1 MKIERVR
8 AYGVE
13 LPQRVV
19 YKTALMAYSQLQTV
33 VTEVT
38 TSDGA
43 VGIGQASISQAPYS
57 AYGETLSGAVSVIND
72 ILGPAITGLD
82 ATALEAV
89 HQRMDATL
97 RANPFAKTSIDIAI
111 HDAIGQALGLPVC
124 ALLGGP
130 VTTEL
135 PFLYS
140 IGNFRTEELVE
151 KAAEA
156 VGNGYRCL
164 KIRVGIDLKTDLEHL
179 EALRNRL
186 GDDVSIGVDFNASLH
201 EAQNRPD
208 RAIAYVRALERFDLD
223 TIEQPVAAWDFD
235 GMARITA
242 AIDTPVVADESI
254 WTLQDAQRAIQ
265 LHAAD
270 ILKVKLIKTC
280 GLHRARKMAA
290 LCEAS
295 GIPLVVGHGIAGAV
309 QNAAE
314 THFAASIANWKA
326 PGEFN
331 GFLKLAQDVAAPL
344 EVAGDRVILS
354 DRPGLGITY
363 LGSEIESLKVA

>member
-1 MKIERVR
+1 MKIERVN
-8 AYGVE
+8 AYGVK

-19 YKTALMAYSQLQTV
+19 YKTALMSYSELQTV

-38 TSDGA
+38 TSDGV

-57 AYGETLSGAVSVIND
+57 AYGETLAGAVAVINEL
-72 ILGPAITGLD
+72 LGPAIIGLD
-82 ATALEAV
+82 AMALELI
-89 HQRMDATL
+89 HQRMDAVL
-97 RANPFAKTSIDIAI
+97 RANPFAKTSIDIAL
-111 HDAIGQALGLPVC
+111 HDAIGQALDVPVYS
-124 ALLGGP
+124 LLGGP

-140 IGNFRTEELVE
+140 IGNFPTAELVE
-151 KAAEA
+151 KAVEA
-156 VGNGYRCL
+156 VENGYRCL
-164 KIRVGIDLKTDLEHL
+164 KIRVGIDLKTDVANLA
-179 EALRNRL
+179 ALRKRL

-201 EAQNRPD
+201 EAQKRPD
-208 RAIAYVRALERFDLD
+208 RAIAYVRRLEEFDLD

-242 AIDTPVVADESI
+242 AIDTPIVADESI

-270 ILKVKLIKTC
+270 ILKIKLIKTC
-280 GLHRARKMAA
+280 GLHRARKMAS
-290 LCEAS
+290 LCEAA
-295 GIPLVVGHGIAGAV
+295 GVPLVIGHGIAGAV

-314 THFAASIANWKA
+314 AHFAASISNWKA

-331 GFLKLAQDVAAPL
+331 GFLKLSQDVAAPL
-344 EVAGDRVILS
+344 EVAGGKVILS
-354 DRPGLGITY
+354 AKPGLGISY
-363 LGSEIESLKVA
+363 LGSEIDSLKVA